1 MLLAKPPAKP
11 PELNWSLEVYFGDK
25 EYFGGQRFWPA
36 ESWGDP
42 RTYNWL
48 LTYNMAANRCSAY
61 EAHYHHRG
69 CSSGYSV
76 SGRLSLGPLSHTA
89 TRHIWHRD
97 IAYQL
102 RRQVEEWKERS

>member
-1 MLLAKPPAKP
+1 MPCDIMMHLAAT
-11 PELNWSLEVYFGDK
+11 ELNWSLEVYFGDK

-48 LTYNMAANRCSAY
+48 LTYNTAANRCSAH

-69 CSSGYSV
+69 CFSGYSV
-76 SGRLSLGPLSHTA
+76 SGRLSLGPLSHTGP
-89 TRHIWHRD
+89 RHLWHRD
-97 IAYQL
+97 DDNALPKIGRAHG
-102 RRQVEEWKERS
+102 